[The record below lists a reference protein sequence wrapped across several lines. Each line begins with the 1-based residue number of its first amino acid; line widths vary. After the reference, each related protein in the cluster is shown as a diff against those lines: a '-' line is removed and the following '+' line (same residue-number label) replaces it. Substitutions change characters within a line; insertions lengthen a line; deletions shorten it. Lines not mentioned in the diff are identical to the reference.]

1 MNHKNLTLPQAI
13 PSLRQ
18 RGFVLIMSLVILLI
32 VTTLGVSLIQTGTL
46 EEKMAAATRNK
57 DIAFQAA
64 EAALLD
70 AEKNIA
76 AATTGLAPTA
86 ALASCDSS
94 NGYCGG
100 LPTDGS
106 DRWQQSG
113 WDWSNGKN
121 VDMSKID
128 PNAQSARYIIE
139 FLKTVG
145 DNNIM
150 MMNVGD
156 ATANN
161 PVNYY
166 RITAIGY
173 GANDQAQVILQS
185 TYGK

>member
-1 MNHKNLTLPQAI
+1 MSYAAPHVHQH
-13 PSLRQ
+13 
-18 RGFVLIMSLVILLI
+18 GFVLIMSLVILLI
-32 VTTLGVSLIQTGTL
+32 VTTLGASLIQTGTL

-57 DIAFQAA
+57 NIAFQAA

-70 AEKNIA
+70 AEKSIA
-76 AATTGLAPTA
+76 AATSGLEPQA
-86 ALASCDSS
+86 ALATCISS
-94 NGYCGG
+94 SGYCGG
-100 LPTDGS
+100 LPSDGS
-106 DRWQQSG
+106 NRWQQTG

-128 PNAQSARYIIE
+128 PNAQSARYLIE

-145 DNNIM
+145 NDNIM
-150 MMNVGD
+150 IMNIGD